1 MLRVG
6 QEGITYDMST
16 VVGRKCIV
24 EIESSIFK
32 TDDEKRSIAIILEES
47 IKQRADRFQGM
58 PDVGSWKNEFSLL
71 DGLVTVTIDL
81 GLSEEDAHSAKIKS
95 LLLNV
100 ANNTLDYILGVYRE
114 QVRHKLIDFMWVSY
128 DNGAD

>member
-6 QEGITYDMST
+6 HEGITYDMST

-24 EIESSIFK
+24 KIESSMFK

-58 PDVGSWKNEFSLL
+58 PDVGPWKNEFSLL
-71 DGLVTVTIDL
+71 DGLVTVMIDL
-81 GLSEEDAHSAKIKS
+81 GLSEEDAHS
-95 LLLNV
+95 

-114 QVRHKLIDFMWVSY
+114 QVRHKLIDFMWISY
-128 DNGAD
+128 YNGAD